1 MYAERRLDNEI
12 NIACAL
18 ENALKDEMKK
28 YADKRIEDFKEK
40 LGNELKEMEAE
51 MISKVATKLMMQSEA
66 DPFQPTLHIK
76 FISQFFFK
84 IF

>member
-1 MYAERRLDNEI
+1 MYTERRLDNEI
-12 NIACAL
+12 NIVRAL

-51 MISKVATKLMMQSEA
+51 IISKVATKMMMEADA

-76 FISQFFFK
+76 LSM
-84 IF
+84 

>member
-12 NIACAL
+12 NIARAL

-51 MISKVATKLMMQSEA
+51 MISKVATKMMMQSEA

-76 FISQFFFK
+76 LSM
-84 IF
+84 